1 MTGMG
6 VLRGGTLAVLAVLIG
21 GGWFGGLTFVSDPS
35 GSGMGMT
42 TAELPDW
49 PLLHDFTLPG
59 VALIVLFGLLPLIP
73 LVLLLRRDPRGWT
86 ATVLIGVL
94 LVLWML
100 GQLVALGLTFPAM
113 QLTFLAGGL
122 LLAVLGW
129 AGRRS
134 ADEFRRPVRS

>member
-6 VLRGGTLAVLAVLIG
+6 ALRGGTLAVLAVLIA
-21 GGWFGGLTFVSDPS
+21 GGWFGGLAFVADPS

-49 PLLHDFTLPG
+49 PLLDDYTLPG
-59 VALIVLFGLLPLIP
+59 VALLVLFGLLPLIP
-73 LVLLLRRDPRGWT
+73 LVLLLRRDARGWT
-86 ATVLIGVL
+86 ATAAVGVL

-113 QLTFLAGGL
+113 QLTFLAVGL

-129 AGRRS
+129 AGRRT
-134 ADEFRRPVRS
+134 ADEFRRQVRS